1 MHEKLSAKNLAAVS
15 ARSAVTI
22 RQLVDQ
28 NTNLMEKNASLE
40 TELATLRRENR
51 IRDLAAEMD
60 DKGLNAQ
67 LSFDEKLAHLRQI
80 DDLDPVE
87 EAVKMA
93 SGGIPIADLSDHPGR
108 GSTAADQFVAFCLGY

>member
-51 IRDLAAEMD
+51 IRDL
-60 DKGLNAQ
+60 
-67 LSFDEKLAHLRQI
+67 DEKLAHLRQI